1 MKGTVNV
8 ILSEPPSTELKA
20 QFTTVPVKPW
30 SEKQWGGYR
39 CFSILNFKLH
49 SLSLMQYGNVRFIT
63 EKSYFSGCTWS
74 TGKLKRTLVR
84 YACNL
89 EFLSTQFSVW
99 NLGIFQ
105 SSMIRSRF
113 KVHTV
118 CLLFIPLYK
127 WRITWNHAIGPFN
140 SGLAQINQ

>member
-1 MKGTVNV
+1 MNHHLQSWRLNSQRYQLNLDLRNNGEDIVV
-8 ILSEPPSTELKA
+8 FLS
-20 QFTTVPVKPW
+20 W
-30 SEKQWGGYR
+30 
-39 CFSILNFKLH
+39 ILNYILCH
-49 SLSLMQYGNVRFIT
+49 WCNRWNVRFIT

-105 SSMIRSRF
+105 SSLIRSRF